1 MKSVNIASVI
11 IAGNIMNVLS
21 AIVAEIMQILQNQ
34 IKQNV
39 RTEVQMNPYTAKT
52 QRCVVHR
59 SRFSWCNQ
67 EGVGSTLAAA
77 KIVNN
82 FNPQN

>member
-1 MKSVNIASVI
+1 MFEEKRGLRWMKSVNIVSVI

-39 RTEVQMNPYTAKT
+39 RTDSANESIH
-52 QRCVVHR
+52 C
-59 SRFSWCNQ
+59 
-67 EGVGSTLAAA
+67 
-77 KIVNN
+77 
-82 FNPQN
+82 

>member
-1 MKSVNIASVI
+1 MHDCCSIKSGQFFVHSAILAILMFEENRGLRCMKIGNIVSVI

-39 RTEVQMNPYTAKT
+39 RTDSANESIH
-52 QRCVVHR
+52 C
-59 SRFSWCNQ
+59 
-67 EGVGSTLAAA
+67 
-77 KIVNN
+77 
-82 FNPQN
+82 

>member
-1 MKSVNIASVI
+1 MSVI

-39 RTEVQMNPYTAKT
+39 RTDSANESIHCIKLTFPGEPGKGKYESKSKMSILWA
-52 QRCVVHR
+52 
-59 SRFSWCNQ
+59 
-67 EGVGSTLAAA
+67 
-77 KIVNN
+77 
-82 FNPQN
+82 

>member
-1 MKSVNIASVI
+1 MKSVNIVSVI

-39 RTEVQMNPYTAKT
+39 RTDSANESIHCKNSAVCGTQVQ
-52 QRCVVHR
+52 V
-59 SRFSWCNQ
+59 RFL
-67 EGVGSTLAAA
+67 V
-77 KIVNN
+77 
-82 FNPQN
+82 

>member
-1 MKSVNIASVI
+1 MKCVNIASVI

-39 RTEVQMNPYTAKT
+39 RTDSANESIH
-52 QRCVVHR
+52 C
-59 SRFSWCNQ
+59 
-67 EGVGSTLAAA
+67 
-77 KIVNN
+77 
-82 FNPQN
+82 

>member
-11 IAGNIMNVLS
+11 IAENIKNVLS

-39 RTEVQMNPYTAKT
+39 RTDSANEI
-52 QRCVVHR
+52 
-59 SRFSWCNQ
+59 
-67 EGVGSTLAAA
+67 GSTLFAA